1 MIRTAYEQFALIDTS
16 AVIALHDPDDQFHAD
31 ALRFFGAEPD
41 LDWGALNATTHE
53 CYTHVRYRGAFQ
65 RAMEHYEFMRKD
77 TFRILEFLPEDERK
91 AEDILR
97 RYSEHPISFHDA
109 LCAAVMLRLGIYKIF
124 SFDRHFR
131 ILGFEVMPGLLATSS

>member
-16 AVIALHDPDDQFHAD
+16 AVIALHDPADQFHAE
-31 ALRFFGAEPD
+31 ALRFFSSDPD

-53 CYTHVRYRGAFQ
+53 CFTHVRYRGAFQ
-65 RAMEHYEFMRKD
+65 AAIEHYEFMRRD
-77 TFRILEFLPEDERK
+77 VIRILEFVRDDEDR

-97 RYSEHPISFHDA
+97 RYSDHPISFHDA
-109 LCAAVMLRLGIYKIF
+109 LCAAVMLRFGIYKIF

-131 ILGFEVMPGLLATSS
+131 ILGFEVMPGLLATGA